1 MHPIEFL
8 QNYAFPL
15 AVLLDVIG
23 ILIIIYLLAYAYRNP
38 RRKALRDIFLLV
50 LSAIILS
57 CGLVLHL
64 VMFEII

>member
-15 AVLLDVIG
+15 AVLLDIIG
-23 ILIIIYLLAYAYRNP
+23 VLIIIYLLAHAYRNP